1 MKHREILL
9 LYRIDTGSVGVYHI
23 EAKLTGTAEDTKA
36 APTGMDADRLTL
48 FKCPIVLSIYGHL

>member
-36 APTGMDADRLTL
+36 ALTGMDADRLTL
-48 FKCPIVLSIYGHL
+48 FKCPISI